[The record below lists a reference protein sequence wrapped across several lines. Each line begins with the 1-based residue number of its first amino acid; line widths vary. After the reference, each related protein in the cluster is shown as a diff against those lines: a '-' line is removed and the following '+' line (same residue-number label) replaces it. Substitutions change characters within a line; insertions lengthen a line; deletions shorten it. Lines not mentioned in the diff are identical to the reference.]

1 MRTATFGPLCSQGE
15 KVLSVECHQDTSL
28 AGCVGELRLVG
39 LTEIAGLNRGQAI
52 NPTIAKHAGKKWRKV
67 FVKIERHQP
76 LEAGMV
82 TEDYCC
88 ASAWALNSSLA
99 LISASTS
106 SRLS

>member
-1 MRTATFGPLCSQGE
+1 MRAATFGPLCSQGE
-15 KVLSVECHQDTSL
+15 KVLSVECQQDTSM

-39 LTEIAGLNRGQAI
+39 LTEIAGLIRGQAI
-52 NPTIAKHAGKKWRKV
+52 NPTITKHAGKEWRKV
-67 FVKIERHQP
+67 FVKIARHQP
-76 LEAGMV
+76 LEAGMAK
-82 TEDYCC
+82 EDYCC